1 MQQYVIKVMVCNYY
15 RYLATKLIKCVQV
28 DKQSKSTAFSGRADT
43 LFSTHGKKRGYDCLR
58 FPQLTVHVTTIA
70 HRDFY

>member
-43 LFSTHGKKRGYDCLR
+43 LFSSFTPMERRGVM
-58 FPQLTVHVTTIA
+58 TVSGSLN
-70 HRDFY
+70 